1 MRSLIVALTLLAV
14 GLGLAACNHQPG
26 DPNALLAP
34 SEKVQKGP
42 GLFTGEAGEYK
53 VILY

>member
-1 MRSLIVALTLLAV
+1 MRMIILALALLTV
-14 GLGLAACNHQPG
+14 GFGLAACNRQPA

-34 SEKVQKGP
+34 SEKVQRGP